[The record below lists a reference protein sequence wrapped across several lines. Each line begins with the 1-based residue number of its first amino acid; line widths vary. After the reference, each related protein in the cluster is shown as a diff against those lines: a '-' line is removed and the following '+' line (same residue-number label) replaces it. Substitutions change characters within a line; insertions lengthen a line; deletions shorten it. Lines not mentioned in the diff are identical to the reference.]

1 MKYILLILILSIL
14 LFYKTEVCNLE
25 ETNQKIIDNVR
36 GMKVGDVMTIDN
48 SSFKK
53 IKWTK

>member
-53 IKWTK
+53 IK